1 MTKRI
6 RVFNTPEE
14 LVESAKKNA
23 EYWLQKGVT
32 FAFGRFGDAFMIS
45 PTDEN
50 GNQSGNA
57 SQMFFE
63 SHELCGRFFENFRMV
78 VAHTPG
84 RIRGSRISDIYQRI
98 VFVPKKEETEETA
111 RMESGGINGTIMDGG
126 KDDCKI

>member
-6 RVFNTPEE
+6 RVFNTDEE

-23 EYWLQKGVT
+23 EYWIQKGVT

-50 GNQSGNA
+50 GNQTDNY

-63 SHELCGRFFENFRMV
+63 SHELCGRFFENFRIV

-84 RIRGSRISDIYQRI
+84 KIRGSRMGDMYQRI
-98 VFVPKKEETEETA
+98 VFMPKKEETEETA
-111 RMESGGINGTIMDGG
+111 RMESGGMNGTIFEGG
-126 KDDCKI
+126 KE

>member
-1 MTKRI
+1 MMTKRI

-23 EYWLQKGVT
+23 EYWINKGLP
-32 FAFGRFGDAFMIS
+32 FAFGRFGDAFMIA

-50 GNQSGNA
+50 GTQTGNGA
-57 SQMFFE
+57 QMFFE
-63 SHELCGRFFENFRMV
+63 NHEFCGKFFENFRMV

-98 VFVPKKEETEETA
+98 VFVPKKEEA
-111 RMESGGINGTIMDGG
+111 AIESQEMNGTIFEGG
-126 KDDCKI
+126 KE

>member
-50 GNQSGNA
+50 GNQTGNY

-63 SHELCGRFFENFRMV
+63 SHELCDRFFENFRMV

-84 RIRGSRISDIYQRI
+84 KIRGSKMGMFAKIT
-98 VFVPKKEETEETA
+98 FVPKVEEETEETA
-111 RMESGGINGTIMDGG
+111 RMKSGGMNGTIMDGG
-126 KDDCKI
+126 KE